1 MEENK
6 FEIKKRKRIR
16 KLLLLKI
23 NDELKQISKYKS
35 NIKINSKTIQE
46 LNKIYNKN
54 DILLYEKSIIY
65 SNYIKTEET
74 IITKNI
80 SPINIS
86 KEIDNRPK
94 LENKM
99 KNKEENKNKNTIY
112 EIHTPPDDDST
123 TINYVPKKIE
133 LGRKKF
139 LRKKSKIRNNASIP
153 NFHKNKHII
162 ISDKDIIHENEKE
175 KEKNNS
181 TKLGCDFHLH
191 KLVEK
196 ISLIKNNE
204 NTEVKIREN
213 IKKLR
218 NYCYQL
224 RKKKKKVRKISRNN
238 SLKKKSKDRLKK
250 YDKEINRKRRNTIVN
265 INKDSFKT
273 TLLLMQ
279 KKLETINNN
288 TNHNNNQKNSQ
299 NKLNNEKNNS
309 ESPTN
314 PINQYNN
321 HIHLKKKSTAKVVK
335 LSNNFKLSHNPSNK
349 NYRYSAIKYKEKNKF
364 LKILNEENANKTLS
378 KKNTKK
384 KYKKQIKTEQK
395 DNSEVSILDINKGN
409 KEIVR
414 SSTNIFKLKFDN
426 FINNNKDESKN
437 KNKNKHNKL
446 KANKKYNSNIKKIY
460 KAENN
465 KDNEGEKRI
474 LTNINAK
481 NDKIELHDNLK
492 HNKSCKKLN
501 KFKTMK
507 KENSKNAEDTRDDLI
522 KLKRLSIIIDSNKKL
537 IDTPDRKDHK
547 YSIVSNYQTNAI
559 NDINHIL
566 NEKINKNLIKR
577 SKKSK
582 D

>member
-23 NDELKQISKYKS
+23 NDELKYISKYKS
-35 NIKINSKTIQE
+35 NIKINSKTTQE

-86 KEIDNRPK
+86 KEIDNHPK
-94 LENKM
+94 LEIKIQNN
-99 KNKEENKNKNTIY
+99 NKEDNKNTTY
-112 EIHTPPDDDST
+112 EINTPDDDST

-139 LRKKSKIRNNASIP
+139 LRKKSKIKNNGSIP
-153 NFHKNKHII
+153 NLHKNKNII
-162 ISDKDIIHENEKE
+162 ISDKEIIKEKE

-196 ISLIKNNE
+196 ISLIKKNE
-204 NTEVKIREN
+204 NTEAKIREN

-224 RKKKKKVRKISRNN
+224 RKKKKKIKKISRNN

-250 YDKEINRKRRNTIVN
+250 YDKELNNKRRTTIVN
-265 INKDSFKT
+265 KNSFKT
-273 TLLLMQ
+273 ALLLMQ
-279 KKLETINNN
+279 KKYETINNN
-288 TNHNNNQKNSQ
+288 NSNNNQ
-299 NKLNNEKNNS
+299 NKSNNEKDNS
-309 ESPTN
+309 QSPIRVIHQCNTN
-314 PINQYNN
+314 I
-321 HIHLKKKSTAKVVK
+321 KKKSTAKVVK
-335 LSNNFKLSHNPSNK
+335 LSNNFKIIQNPSYK
-349 NYRYSAIKYKEKNKF
+349 IYRYSAIKYKEKNKI
-364 LKILNEENANKTLS
+364 LKILNEENTNKTLS

-395 DNSEVSILDINKGN
+395 DNSEISIEYINKKN
-409 KEIVR
+409 KDIVR
-414 SSTNIFKLKFDN
+414 SSTNIFKLKFDTTN
-426 FINNNKDESKN
+426 GGDESKN
-437 KNKNKHNKL
+437 KNRHSKL
-446 KANKKYNSNIKKIY
+446 KINKKNNSNKK
-460 KAENN
+460 KNHKNENN
-465 KDNEGEKRI
+465 KDNEEEKRLI
-474 LTNINAK
+474 THINLK

-501 KFKTMK
+501 KFKIIK
-507 KENSKNAEDTRDDLI
+507 KENSKNIEDTHDDLI

-537 IDTPDRKDHK
+537 IDTPDRKDYK
-547 YSIVSNYQTNAI
+547 YSVVSNYQKNVI
-559 NDINHIL
+559 NDINHLL